1 MTYPPGKVWSRS
13 KSRQSSMPVLQKVP
27 LPLVTFR
34 AGLRNE
40 AVTKLICNGFVL
52 QTKVV
57 RGEIVLLS
65 SAVYTSDEWLEGLQ
79 DLNIKPRP
87 PTAKESTV
95 IPEQQSE
102 KASFPPQRLWDN
114 AEEMV
119 QFVVSDDMQDVAG
132 SCYQGS
138 QLLRAE
144 SHFGVWT

>member
-1 MTYPPGKVWSRS
+1 
-13 KSRQSSMPVLQKVP
+13 MPVLQKVP
-27 LPLVTFR
+27 VPLVTFR

-40 AVTKLICNGFVL
+40 AVTKLLCNVFVL

-57 RGEIVLLS
+57 RGEVILLS
-65 SAVYTSDEWLEGLQ
+65 SVVYTSGEWLQGLQ
-79 DLNIKPRP
+79 DLDIKPRP
-87 PTAKESTV
+87 PTSKESTI

-132 SCYQGS
+132 SCYQGP
-138 QLLRAE
+138 QLLGAE
-144 SHFGVWT
+144 SHFGAWT